1 MLSRRLKLKSERMS
15 NMDFKVGKVR
25 EGARI
30 TGTVYKVTP
39 NEVTLDI
46 NYTTEGTIYLN
57 EMTQKNVG
65 SCHDLVKEGDSLE
78 VIVKKVDDEKGI
90 VLLSRLDLEAQE
102 GFETLQQYFT
112 DETIFEV
119 KVQKA
124 TKGGLVVSALG
135 YGRMFMPISEISTD
149 FIENPD
155 TFVNK
160 DLQVKVIEIKR
171 EKVIVSHKIVER
183 EAKKVA
189 RQEALE
195 SIQVGDVYD
204 GKVAKIMPYGAFVRI
219 GEVEALLHISEISHH
234 NVKEVKDVLEE
245 GQAVK
250 VKVIGAKNNKRSLSM
265 KALQKTPWEDFVE
278 AHKVGE
284 EITGKIV
291 KKMQFG
297 MLVEVEKDVVG
308 MLNRYDYSWDPRQN
322 YAGEVEIG
330 DEVNVKITSID
341 EKAKRMTL
349 SKKHLEYN
357 PWEDVNF
364 KIGEKVSGQVKV
376 LQSNGALVEVQGVN
390 AFLPIGEVSSKRIG
404 HVNEVLSEDD
414 VINATV
420 LKFDK
425 KNWQLVISKQ
435 KHDEVQE
442 RDEYKKYLRS
452 ENKEEQSQTLGELFA
467 EKLKGFK
474 K

>member
-1 MLSRRLKLKSERMS
+1 
-15 NMDFKVGKVR
+15 MDFKVGKVR

-57 EMTQKNVG
+57 EMTQKSVD

-78 VIVKKVDDEKGI
+78 VVVKKVDDEKGI
-90 VLLSRLDLEAQE
+90 VLLSRLDLEAEE

-112 DETIFEV
+112 DETTFDV

-135 YGRMFMPISEISTD
+135 YGRIFMPISEISTE

-160 DLQVKVIEIKR
+160 TLSVKVIEIKR

-189 RQEALE
+189 RQEALDAIE
-195 SIQVGDVYD
+195 VGDVYE
-204 GKVAKIMPYGAFVRI
+204 GKVSKIMPYGAFIRI
-219 GEVEALLHISEISHH
+219 GDVEALLHISEISHH
-234 NVKEVKDVLEE
+234 NIKEVKDVLTE
-245 GQAVK
+245 GQAVT

-265 KALQKTPWEDFVE
+265 KALEKTPWEKFVE

-330 DEVNVKITSID
+330 DEVNVKITAID

-364 KIGEKVSGQVKV
+364 KIGEEVSGQVKA

-390 AFLPIGEVSSKRIG
+390 AFLPIGEVSTKRIG

-414 VINATV
+414 VINAVV

-435 KHDEVQE
+435 KHDEKQE

-452 ENKEEQSQTLGELFA
+452 ENKEDQSQTLGELFA